1 MTLSPPSIKIEQH
14 RKSRLELLEDASTD
28 ESLRAS
34 MASADVVLLPST
46 HEGKPLFPSDT
57 VEIFRDLQ
65 AALPEARVEIAVRDE
80 DYQERLLHSILIDL
94 GSILVKYVL
103 IPVIPNVLWDLVKKR
118 TGILTDS
125 KTRVCLLIAPQN
137 DDDPIVSIEYEGSSE
152 DFHKLF
158 GTETLDR
165 LKIHFKLPPGE
176 TQRTETAAEDEPRDS

>member
-28 ESLRAS
+28 EGLRAS

-94 GSILVKYVL
+94 GTILFGYAL
-103 IPVIPNVLWDLVKKR
+103 IPMIPNALWDLIKKR
-118 TGILTDS
+118 TGILTDA
-125 KTRVCLLIAPQN
+125 KTRVRLLVAPPN
-137 DDDPIVSIEYEGSSE
+137 DNGPTIEIEYEGRSE

-158 GTETLDR
+158 GEETLDR
-165 LKIHFKLPPGE
+165 LKSHFALPPGE
-176 TQRTETAAEDEPRDS
+176 KQPKDGDEDKSRDP